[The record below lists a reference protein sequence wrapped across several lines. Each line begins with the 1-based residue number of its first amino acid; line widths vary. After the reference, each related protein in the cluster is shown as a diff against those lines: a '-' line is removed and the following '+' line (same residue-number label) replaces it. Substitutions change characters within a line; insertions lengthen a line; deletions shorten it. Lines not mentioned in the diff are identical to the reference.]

1 MNIQNCNLNIPRNIY
16 AINSE
21 NNELL
26 YTPYVF
32 PDEEAHISECS
43 FMYGTEKENIYDCT
57 ELLKRTINVPA
68 DVREV
73 LESAWE
79 EWEDE

>member
-1 MNIQNCNLNIPRNIY
+1 M
-16 AINSE
+16 
-21 NNELL
+21 
-26 YTPYVF
+26 
-32 PDEEAHISECS
+32 